1 LSAFCR
7 GTFDAPKSAK
17 QPKAAFTTWQ
27 AAVPAELWM
36 RSIQHLSEYA
46 AWLPLERSRAVNM
59 YRRDKD
65 TAAAM
70 KLSLVQSQ
78 AIQARMALIV
88 GAKTFDR
95 IFAGVEF
102 DELDGDVLFVSAM
115 DEDKGTEMEEKFG
128 LAISVIAAEV
138 LQRPIDIVVI
148 LPRVLQ

>member
-1 LSAFCR
+1 
-7 GTFDAPKSAK
+7 
-17 QPKAAFTTWQ
+17 
-27 AAVPAELWM
+27 M
-36 RSIQHLSEYA
+36 RDIQHLSEYT

-59 YRRDKD
+59 YRRGKD

-102 DELDGDVLFVSAM
+102 DELDGDILFVSAM
-115 DEDKGTEMEEKFG
+115 DEDKGSEMEEKFG

>member
-1 LSAFCR
+1 MY
-7 GTFDAPKSAK
+7 GTS
-17 QPKAAFTTWQ
+17 
-27 AAVPAELWM
+27 
-36 RSIQHLSEYA
+36 
-46 AWLPLERSRAVNM
+46 
-59 YRRDKD
+59 KD
-65 TAAAM
+65 TAAEM

-88 GAKTFDR
+88 GAETFDR

-115 DEDKGTEMEEKFG
+115 DEDKGNEMEEKFG

-138 LQRPIDIVVI
+138 LNRPIDIVVI